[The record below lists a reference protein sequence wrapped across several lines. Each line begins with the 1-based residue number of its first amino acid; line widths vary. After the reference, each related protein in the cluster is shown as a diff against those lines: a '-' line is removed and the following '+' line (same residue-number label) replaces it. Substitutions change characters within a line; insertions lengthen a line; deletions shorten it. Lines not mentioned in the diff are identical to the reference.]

1 MRPIQTLVRRFAPQK
16 TWLKCGLIVA
26 IVMLASAVYSQNL
39 ALPRVQIGLES
50 TKNPKDVAVTLQVLA
65 MLTIL
70 SVAPA
75 FLIMMT
81 GFTRIIIVLSFLRS
95 AIGAQSIPPN
105 QILIG
110 LSLFLTFFVMT
121 PVFDQINNNAIQPYM
136 ANKIT
141 FQQAT
146 TNAEIPLRSF
156 MLRQTY
162 DRDLGLF
169 LRLRNQPRPKTPDDL
184 SLLTVVPAFVTSELK
199 TAFIIGFYIYVP
211 FLVIDL
217 VIASV
222 LMSMGM
228 MMLPPVMISLPA
240 KILVFILSNG
250 WYVLIGAI
258 AQGFR

>member
-1 MRPIQTLVRRFAPQK
+1 
-16 TWLKCGLIVA
+16 
-26 IVMLASAVYSQNL
+26 
-39 ALPRVQIGLES
+39 
-50 TKNPKDVAVTLQVLA
+50 
-65 MLTIL
+65 
-70 SVAPA
+70 
-75 FLIMMT
+75 
-81 GFTRIIIVLSFLRS
+81 
-95 AIGAQSIPPN
+95 
-105 QILIG
+105 
-110 LSLFLTFFVMT
+110 MT